1 MSAAREHSSPIA
13 RMLVR
18 HARRLNI
25 RLYPELARLD
35 TEQERDRALGAVGVI
50 YGRWWWYSASI
61 VVTLGGGLVV
71 GVVAAEGLQ
80 RVGIPSVVGSAMV
93 RAVAVFGGLAVGGI
107 ALGCLYRARNRRE
120 LRRVLVARGVAIC
133 VACGYDLTGNV
144 SGRCPECGTLM
155 VAEGRPVTSTE
166 GEEQRPS
173 APPSRSS
180 KRR

>member
-1 MSAAREHSSPIA
+1 MSGVPQKRAIRT
-13 RMLVR
+13 RGLLK
-18 HARRLNI
+18 HARRLNLL
-25 RLYPELARLD
+25 LYPELARLD
-35 TEQERDRALGAVGVI
+35 TEQERDAALRAVAVI
-50 YGRWWWYSASI
+50 YRRWWWYSASI